1 MTNRPS
7 AGRRGKALSAEDE
20 ALWRRVADSMD
31 RKLDRNSVAAGAV
44 RSSKTPA
51 PPKSETP
58 KALKKPAAQPAMTP
72 QPPRSEPKVVFPE
85 PKEEVQRLSASAPGL
100 DRRTARRLARGDA
113 DPAATLDLHGY
124 DEARAHQALIGF
136 IVREQSRGS
145 RCVAVITG
153 KGGRGGQDPD
163 AGWYRAGGVLRRM
176 TPIWL
181 RQAPLGALVTNVF
194 EAPRHR
200 GGQGA
205 LYVYLR
211 KKHK

>member
-7 AGRRGKALSAEDE
+7 TGRRGKALSAEDA

-44 RSSKTPA
+44 RSSQSA
-51 PPKSETP
+51 EPPKAEAP
-58 KALKKPAAQPAMTP
+58 KEPVKP
-72 QPPRSEPKVVFPE
+72 PPRVATPRAVKSEPKVSFPQ
-85 PKEEVQRLSASAPGL
+85 PKEDVQRLSASAPGL
-100 DRRTARRLARGDA
+100 DHRTARRLARGDV
-113 DPAATLDLHGY
+113 DPSATLDLHGY

-153 KGGRGGQDPD
+153 KGGRGGQDAD